1 MQTDPTTKAL
11 WLAQYANITDNN
23 PNATVKALS
32 GATIPAGGTV
42 KAYARILEAMGK
54 FNVNWNFDAWS
65 GYQVSGHAD
74 GVC

>member
-1 MQTDPTTKAL
+1 M
-11 WLAQYANITDNN
+11 
-23 PNATVKALS
+23 S

-65 GYQVSGHAD
+65 GYQVSAGMRMY
-74 GVC
+74 